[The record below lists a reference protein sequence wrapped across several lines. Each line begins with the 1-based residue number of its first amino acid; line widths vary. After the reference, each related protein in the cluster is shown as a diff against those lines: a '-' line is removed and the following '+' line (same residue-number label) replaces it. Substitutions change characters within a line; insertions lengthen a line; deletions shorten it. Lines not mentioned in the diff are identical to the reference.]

1 VFALVVVHSTAEAE
15 VVFPL
20 AARCIGFCSQVV
32 PSQDTTKR
40 AQDKTQ
46 PGPRSEI
53 ERILSRVTSKSIRT
67 ASSGTLNLLDF
78 RERQFPELTLDVAD
92 SLGRLY
98 PELKE
103 YLLQQAICQGVLQ
116 IDLAETQR
124 KKLLD
129 RAFADLRI
137 PGELES
143 KLRRN
148 QALYGRT
155 DNPMRP
161 PPPPNRVNLF
171 DLITA
176 VSNLLRY
183 LGVK

>member
-1 VFALVVVHSTAEAE
+1 MFALVVVSSSAGAE
-15 VVFPL
+15 VGFTR
-20 AARCIGFCSQVV
+20 AARCIGFSSQDV

-40 AQDKTQ
+40 SQDKTQ
-46 PGPRSEI
+46 PGSRSEM
-53 ERILSRVTSKSIRT
+53 ERILPRVTSKSTRT
-67 ASSGTLNLLDF
+67 ASSGTLNLLDI
-78 RERQFPELTLDVAD
+78 RDRQFPELTLDVAD

-103 YLLQQAICQGVLQ
+103 YILQQAIFQGVLQ

-161 PPPPNRVNLF
+161 PPPPNQVNLI
-171 DLITA
+171 DLMTA

>member
-1 VFALVVVHSTAEAE
+1 MFALFFVHKSAEAD
-15 VVFPL
+15 VGLPV
-20 AARCIGFCSQVV
+20 AARCIAVCSLAV

-46 PGPRSEI
+46 PSPRSEI
-53 ERILSRVTSKSIRT
+53 ERILSRVTSKSTRT
-67 ASSGTLNLLDF
+67 ASSGKLNLLDI
-78 RERQFPELTLDVAD
+78 RDRQFPELTLDVAD
-92 SLGRLY
+92 SLGRLH

-103 YLLQQAICQGVLQ
+103 YILQQAIFQGVLQ
-116 IDLAETQR
+116 IDLAETKR

-137 PGELES
+137 PGEMES

-161 PPPPNRVNLF
+161 PPPPNQVNLF
-171 DLITA
+171 DLIIA
-176 VSNLLRY
+176 ISNLLRY

>member
-1 VFALVVVHSTAEAE
+1 MFALTVVHSTAEAE
-15 VVFPL
+15 VGFPL
-20 AARCIGFCSQVV
+20 AARCIGFSSQDV

-40 AQDKTQ
+40 AQDKAQ
-46 PGPRSEI
+46 PGSRSEI
-53 ERILSRVTSKSIRT
+53 ERILPHVTSKSTRT
-67 ASSGTLNLLDF
+67 TSSGTLHLLDF
-78 RERQFPELTLDVAD
+78 RDRQFPELTLDIAD

-103 YLLQQAICQGVLQ
+103 YILQQAIFQGVLQ
-116 IDLAETQR
+116 IDLAETRR

-137 PGELES
+137 PGEMES
-143 KLRRN
+143 KMRRN

-161 PPPPNRVNLF
+161 PPTPNQVNLF
-171 DLITA
+171 DLIVA
-176 VSNLLRY
+176 ISNFLRY

>member
-1 VFALVVVHSTAEAE
+1 M
-15 VVFPL
+15 
-20 AARCIGFCSQVV
+20 AAYSLTVS
-32 PSQDTTKR
+32 SQDTTKR

-46 PGPRSEI
+46 PGIRSEI
-53 ERILSRVTSKSIRT
+53 ERILPHVTSKWTRT

-78 RERQFPELTLDVAD
+78 RDRQFPELTLDVVD

-103 YLLQQAICQGVLQ
+103 YILQQAIFQGVLQ

-161 PPPPNRVNLF
+161 PPPSNLVNLF